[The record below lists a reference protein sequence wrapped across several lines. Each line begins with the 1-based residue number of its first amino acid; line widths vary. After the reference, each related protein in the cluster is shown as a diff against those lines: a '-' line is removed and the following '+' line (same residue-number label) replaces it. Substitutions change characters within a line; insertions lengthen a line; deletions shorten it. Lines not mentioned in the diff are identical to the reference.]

1 MNDDFNVN
9 DEIPNSSEP
18 LNTVIATTQNN
29 PQQYFTAQINLSTVK
44 SISGWGM
51 FRAVIDIISGSFSC
65 LGGIIFFL
73 VGILI
78 FVSGGSSLNDNTTF
92 NFNNSFGD
100 MSSSAA
106 VLVGGLFL
114 FCAVI
119 YPVIGVL
126 RIIYSINLIKAIDN
140 LKKAVALNNESC
152 IIEFLNKLSKFFKF
166 NGIVSIL
173 KISLYILL
181 FIFYIVLIIYATSAA
196 PDIMNEF
203 NNNSNNF
210 FQ

>member
-1 MNDDFNVN
+1 MSDDFNVN

-18 LNTVIATTQNN
+18 LNTVIPNTQNN
-29 PQQYFTAQINLSTVK
+29 PQQYITGQINLSIVK

-73 VGILI
+73 VGIII
-78 FVSGGSSLNDNTTF
+78 FVSDGSSFNDNTTF
-92 NFNNSFGD
+92 NFNDSFGNIP
-100 MSSSAA
+100 SSAS
-106 VLVGGLFL
+106 VLVGGIFM

-119 YPVIGVL
+119 YPLIGVL
-126 RIIYSINLIKAIDN
+126 RIVYSINLIKAIDN

-152 IIEFLNKLSKFFKF
+152 ILEFLNKLSKFFKF

-173 KISLYILL
+173 KISLSVLL
-181 FIFYIVLIIYATSAA
+181 FVFYIVLIIYVASESGNIIN
-196 PDIMNEF
+196 DL
-203 NNNSNNF
+203 NNYNNY